1 MPSDCPSERRS
12 DRPRAAPDPRRREE
26 LFLQPPALTE
36 EVAAGQ
42 PKEQAVVPRVTREF
56 VPIGNLAVADELIS
70 DDYEYQDTGVPDMY
84 GVDGFRQVT
93 AHRTARPDLELT

>member
-1 MPSDCPSERRS
+1 M
-12 DRPRAAPDPRRREE
+12 
-26 LFLQPPALTE
+26 
-36 EVAAGQ
+36 
-42 PKEQAVVPRVTREF
+42 TREF